1 MVMFILQ
8 LCVVFAAGEYP
19 LNDDWVASLAVQ
31 RTLATGVMTYPAY
44 LATYHLMPILAGL
57 VMSVTFGFSF
67 TLLRILGIGS
77 GVVCVVLVYRFLR
90 RNGCSRWEC
99 WLCAMLLWF
108 NPLFFNLSYTFM
120 SDVPALLFLLAAVV
134 SYQRGFIRGDGRWLL
149 TGSLFAVAGFFTR
162 QVLLLILLTAALQY
176 ILSPGRR
183 MRSALLAFG
192 LPLLGTIALAIGL
205 KRFGIAP
212 GEVAAKW
219 LPQGWSY
226 FCYALG
232 VGWAHT
238 LMLSLFMAPVTIAAY
253 VKNVTWF
260 RNPLLWVA
268 AVGLGTVA
276 WISSRT
282 GYLFPGLGNIIH
294 RFGLGPAA
302 TVLQGESPIFGPPWL
317 YTLGY
322 AALAAMISFHFFAF
336 AAFMRDRQREDTRLG
351 FLWLFSG
358 IYFLLILFVRSFDRY
373 LLLLLPA
380 LLWYGAKVLERFSW
394 SRTVAF
400 ALTFALGAL
409 SMLGT
414 RNYLAWN
421 QARWALGNRLLA
433 SGVPVEHIEGGYEWD
448 GWHLYYA
455 TREKPLGTFTPEW
468 APWYVKQLTPG
479 HQMEYIISFS
489 PLGGYRVVDR
499 EPVRGGPF
507 GAQEL
512 YASVVQ
518 PGELK

>member
-1 MVMFILQ
+1 MTKNVLRYWWAVPMVVLIVQ
-8 LCVVFAAGEYP
+8 LFFVPPVGEFQ

-31 RTLATGVMTYPAY
+31 LTLSTRVMTYPAY
-44 LATYHLMPILAGL
+44 LATYHLTPILAGFL
-57 VMSVTFGFSF
+57 LSALFGFSF
-67 TLLRILGIGS
+67 TLLRLVGIGFGIA
-77 GVVCVVLVYRFLR
+77 GVTLLYRFLR
-90 RNGCSRWEC
+90 RNGRPRWVC
-99 WLCAMLLWF
+99 WLCGLLLWF

-134 SYQRGFIRGDGRWLL
+134 SYQRGFIRGDSRWLL
-149 TGSLFAVAGFFTR
+149 AGSLFAVAGFFTR

-192 LPLLGTIALAIGL
+192 LPLFGPIALAIGL

-226 FCYALG
+226 FRYAMG

-238 LMLSLFMAPVTIAAY
+238 LMLSLFIAPVTIAVY

-268 AVGLGTVA
+268 AVGLGMVA
-276 WISSRT
+276 WISSRA
-282 GYLFPGLGNIIH
+282 GYLFPSLGNIIH

-302 TVLQGESPIFGPPWL
+302 TVLQGEASIFGPPWL
-317 YTLGY
+317 ATLAY
-322 AALAAMISFHFFAF
+322 VLLAALISFHVFACL
-336 AAFMRDRQREDTRLG
+336 AFRRDRQREGTRLG

-358 IYFLLILFVRSFDRY
+358 VYFLIILFVRSFDRY

-380 LLWYGAKVLERFSW
+380 LLWYGAKVLERFTW

-400 ALTFALGAL
+400 ALTLVLGV
-409 SMLGT
+409 SSVMGT

-455 TREKPLGTFTPEW
+455 THEKPFGTFTPE
-468 APWYVKQLTPG
+468 
-479 HQMEYIISFS
+479 
-489 PLGGYRVVDR
+489 
-499 EPVRGGPF
+499 
-507 GAQEL
+507 
-512 YASVVQ
+512 
-518 PGELK
+518 